1 MLKTFG
7 IISWIFIFV
16 SSFIIIQDILD
27 IFGIHLLQKINQIY
41 FLIDFYFCGAPGGI
55 RTPDPRIRNPVLY
68 PTELLEQKKTECEL
82 NPHIEAV
89 LFGSNSK
96 KERQGQ

>member
-27 IFGIHLLQKINQIY
+27 IFGIHLSKKINQIY

-55 RTPDPRIRNPVLY
+55 RTPDLKVRSLAFYPAKLQAPKVPHGTLY
-68 PTELLEQKKTECEL
+68 IILAFFVIFK
-82 NPHIEAV
+82 
-89 LFGSNSK
+89 
-96 KERQGQ
+96 

>member
-1 MLKTFG
+1 MIAANITTKKANKLK
-7 IISWIFIFV
+7 SLV
-16 SSFIIIQDILD
+16 SLTEE
-27 IFGIHLLQKINQIY
+27 N
-41 FLIDFYFCGAPGGI
+41 GAPERI
-55 RTPDPRIRNPVLY
+55 RTSGTRIRNPVLY

-96 KERQGQ
+96 KERRGQ